1 MRRKKKR
8 ILIKL
13 LFVVLGTLGIAGGNE
28 STLMLMGDNMP
39 YTLIESLEEA

>member
-8 ILIKL
+8 IFIRL

-28 STLMLMGDNMP
+28 NTLMVMGDNMP
-39 YTLIESLEEA
+39 YVLIESLEEV